1 MGFSLLAHTM
11 VANPPPPEANTALTD
26 FTLSV
31 IATGVGATEGALKVV
46 NEKGFDIVGVMV
58 IAACLGFGGGVVR
71 DVLTGSI
78 PPDALRTPWFTVTV
92 IVCALAVIL
101 LHVWVKRLEYLLFL
115 ADALVLGLFGA
126 VGAEKALLVGLSPFV
141 AVVLGSI
148 VSVAGGILADLL
160 LMRRP
165 SILQP
170 GKPNALASLVGVI
183 FYVVLTEKF
192 KVHTNLATF
201 ADVVMVLTIRVVA
214 EWKDI
219 ETPAAATIAPEILKR
234 FDVDDDDEQE
244 L

>member
-1 MGFSLLAHTM
+1 MGFSLLAHTV

-71 DVLTGSI
+71 DMLTGSI
-78 PPDALRTPWFTVTV
+78 PPDALRTPWFTITV
-92 IVCALAVIL
+92 ILCAFGVIL
-101 LHVWVKRLEYLLFL
+101 LHHWVKRLEYLLFL

-148 VSVAGGILADLL
+148 VSVAGGILADMFLSH
-160 LMRRP
+160 RP
-165 SILQP
+165 AILQP
-170 GKPNALASLVGVI
+170 GKPMALASLAGVI
-183 FYVVLTEKF
+183 LYVVLTEKF
-192 KVHTNLATF
+192 KVHTNLATL
-201 ADVVMVLTIRVVA
+201 ADVLMVLSIRVVA

-219 ETPAAATIAPEILKR
+219 ETPTAADITPGILKR
-234 FDVDDDDEQE
+234 LEGDDEQE

>member
-1 MGFSLLAHTM
+1 MGFSLLAHTV

-46 NEKGFDIVGVMV
+46 NQKGFDIVGVMV

-71 DVLTGSI
+71 DLLTGTI
-78 PPDALRTPWFTVTV
+78 PPDALRTPWFTITV
-92 IVCALAVIL
+92 ILCALAVIL
-101 LHVWVKRLEYLLFL
+101 LHVWVKRLERMLFL

-148 VSVAGGILADLL
+148 VSVAGGILADIL
-160 LMRRP
+160 LMQRP

-170 GKPNALASLVGVI
+170 GKPNALASLAGVI
-183 FYVVLTEKF
+183 FYVVLSEKF
-192 KVHTNLATF
+192 KVHTNLATL
-201 ADVVMVLTIRVVA
+201 ADVLVVLAIRVVA

-219 ETPAAATIAPEILKR
+219 ETPVAATIAPEILKR
-234 FDVDDDDEQE
+234 FDGDDEQE

>member
-1 MGFSLLAHTM
+1 MGFSLFLHAL
-11 VANPPPPEANTALTD
+11 VASPPPPPEANTALTD

-46 NEKGFDIVGVMV
+46 NQKGFDIVGVMV

-71 DVLTGSI
+71 DLLTGTI
-78 PPDALRTPWFTVTV
+78 PPDALRTPWFTITV
-92 IVCALAVIL
+92 ILCALAVIL
-101 LHVWVKRLEYLLFL
+101 LHVWVKRLERLLFL

-160 LMRRP
+160 LMQRP

-170 GKPNALASLVGVI
+170 GKPNALASLAGVV
-183 FYVVLTEKF
+183 FYVVLSEKF
-192 KVHTNLATF
+192 KVHTNLATL
-201 ADVVMVLTIRVVA
+201 ADVLVVLTIRVVA

-234 FDVDDDDEQE
+234 FDVDDDEQE